1 MWFAVN
7 RIAVNTLLL
16 QHDSTSSVISFLQ
29 HCVVHCGATDNGIAA
44 CRSRGAIGL
53 AGREALKQPTWCRL
67 QPDGFASLAG
77 RVPRDRPENLLF
89 LAKSAAGGGGG
100 GGEGQGTAGRHR
112 QHSSAAAAAAA
123 GVAGGAGP
131 QPAVA
136 DSASGP
142 SRQVS
147 SRDQSPGAAGGR

>member
-1 MWFAVN
+1 MFTFGGSIDNMQSLRA
-7 RIAVNTLLL
+7 AAMAG
-16 QHDSTSSVISFLQ
+16 FLHLEQ
-29 HCVVHCGATDNGIAA
+29 CVMHCVAPDGHVAA

-89 LAKSAAGGGGG
+89 LAKPAAGGPGRGAG
-100 GGEGQGTAGRHR
+100 AGGRHR
-112 QHSSAAAAAAA
+112 QHSSAAAAA

-131 QPAVA
+131 QPAVTDA
-136 DSASGP
+136 AGGP
-142 SRQVS
+142 SQQVS
-147 SRDQSPGAAGGR
+147 SRDQSPSIAGGR